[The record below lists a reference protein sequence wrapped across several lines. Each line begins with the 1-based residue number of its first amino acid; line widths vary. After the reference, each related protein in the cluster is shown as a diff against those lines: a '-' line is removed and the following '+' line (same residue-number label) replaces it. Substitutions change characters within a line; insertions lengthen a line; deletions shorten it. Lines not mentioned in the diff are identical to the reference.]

1 MATALMTALALV
13 AGACAAGSPASSPG
27 GTGSPAATTAPATP
41 GPGTATPPSAGPVT
55 VTDALGREVAFE
67 VTPTRIV
74 LAGKAV
80 FMVADAVYLFPEA
93 PSRVVGLGQPSQ
105 GEGEFIPVVD
115 PGYGGKTILEGGAG
129 PEQIAAANP
138 DVVLAKS
145 SNAESL
151 GGPLEA
157 LGVKVVYVD
166 FETPEQY
173 ARDLRTLGQLFG
185 NEARARE
192 LIAYFEE
199 RVERTTTALASLED
213 ARRPNVLLL
222 YYSDKEGA
230 VAFNVPPLEYIQGTM
245 VELAGGRLAWRD
257 AQLGKGWTTVTLEQI
272 AAWDPDQVY
281 VVSYA
286 VDVDDVVATLRADPQ
301 WQALRAVRDGQLH
314 GFPGDYHSWDQPDPR
329 WALGLTWL
337 AATIHPDRFAGLD
350 MDKET
355 RSFFRDLYGLAD
367 AAYEREIMPH
377 LSGDLP

>member
-41 GPGTATPPSAGPVT
+41 GPFTI
-55 VTDALGREVAFE
+55 TDAMGREVAFDAA
-67 VTPTRIV
+67 PTRIV

-93 PSRVVGLGQPSQ
+93 SSRVVGLGQTNQ
-105 GEGEFIPVVD
+105 GAGEFIPVVD
-115 PGYGGKTILEGGAG
+115 PGYGSKTILEGGAG

-151 GGPLEA
+151 GAPLEA

-173 ARDLRTLGQLFG
+173 TRDLGTLGQLFG
-185 NEARARE
+185 NEARARL
-192 LIAYFEE
+192 LIDYFEE
-199 RVERTTTALASLED
+199 RAERTTTALAGLED

-257 AQLGKGWTTVTLEQI
+257 AQLGEGWTTVTLEQI

-367 AAYEREIMPH
+367 AAYEREIMPR